1 MISVIGIGKVGAAFA
16 FLAASSSID
25 DLVLVNRTKNK
36 ALGELL
42 DIVNTIPQKSGIS
55 IKATDD
61 ISDVKDSEV
70 IVITV
75 GGGMITK
82 DRTDLI
88 PFTSPI
94 ISSLAKELQKY
105 ASKSKIVMVTN
116 PVDVMTY
123 QLLQET
129 GFSKN
134 QIIGMGSSLDS
145 SRFRYL
151 LAKSQNVNQ
160 GQVEGMV
167 IGEHGPTMIPI
178 FSLSKVMGNKIELNK
193 EKMTEIT
200 LELRNYWKNLHAYK
214 GASVFGAA
222 KHAFDIVEAI
232 VKNYE
237 LSISSSV
244 LLDGEYG
251 LHDVCIGVPV
261 IINKNG
267 VKKINEHSID
277 KIESDLLT
285 ISANRIKEGIK
296 KISN

>member
-16 FLAASSSID
+16 FLTASSSID

-42 DIVNTIPQKSGIS
+42 DIVNTVPQKSKIS

-61 ISDVKDSEV
+61 ISNVKDSDV

-75 GGGMITK
+75 GGGVIK
-82 DRTDLI
+82 EDRTDLI
-88 PFTSPI
+88 PFNSPM

-105 ASKSKIVMVTN
+105 VSKSKIVVVTN

-134 QIIGMGSSLDS
+134 QIIGVGSSLDS

-151 LAKSQNVNQ
+151 LAKFQNVNQ
-160 GQVEGMV
+160 GQIEGTV
-167 IGEHGPTMIPI
+167 IGEHGPTMVPL
-178 FSLSKVMGNKIELNK
+178 FSLSKMMGKKIELSEENMI
-193 EKMTEIT
+193 EVTF
-200 LELRNYWKNLHAYK
+200 ELRNYWRNLHAYK

-222 KHAFDIVEAI
+222 KHTFDIVEAI
-232 VKNYE
+232 IKNNE

-251 LHDVCIGVPV
+251 LHDVCVGVPV

-267 VKKINEHSID
+267 VKKIDEYFID
-277 KIESDLLT
+277 KTESDLLM
-285 ISANRIKEGIK
+285 ISANRVKEGIK

>member
-16 FLAASSSID
+16 FLAAYSSID

-36 ALGELL
+36 AVGELL
-42 DIVNTIPQKSGIS
+42 DVINTVPQKSKIS

-61 ISDVKDSEV
+61 ISNVKDSEV

-75 GGGMITK
+75 GGGMIK
-82 DRTDLI
+82 EDRTDLI

-105 ASKSKIVMVTN
+105 ASKSKIVVVTN

-160 GQVEGMV
+160 GQIEGTV
-167 IGEHGPTMIPI
+167 IGEHGPTMIPL
-178 FSLSKVMGNKIELNK
+178 FSLSKMMGTKIELNK

-200 LELRNYWKNLHAYK
+200 LELRNYWKNLHTYK

-232 VKNYE
+232 VKNNE

-251 LHDVCIGVPV
+251 LHDVCVGVPV

-267 VKKINEHSID
+267 VKKIVEYSID
-277 KIESDLLT
+277 KTESDLLP
-285 ISANRIKEGIK
+285 ISANRVKEGIK